1 MRKLARTEYMFALGS
16 ASTFTFTFNS
26 LLEDAESI
34 AHGPETEVATCASAA
49 KTTAKAKANA
59 SAASSKLA
67 EPSPEHTA
75 R

>member
-59 SAASSKLA
+59 VSSKLA
-67 EPSPEHTA
+67 EPSPEHKA